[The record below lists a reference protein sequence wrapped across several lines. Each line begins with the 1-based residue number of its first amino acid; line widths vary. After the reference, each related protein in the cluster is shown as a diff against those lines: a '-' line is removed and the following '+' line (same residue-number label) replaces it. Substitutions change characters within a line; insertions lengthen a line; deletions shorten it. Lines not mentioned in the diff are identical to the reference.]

1 VFQEYLFNRLDR
13 ELEVLSSLT
22 LADVLLYIRH
32 QFIPL
37 TKHPLIQEFMRY
49 NILYL
54 KVSYYNWCIRP
65 LAAGEGRRKL
75 RNGGHIL

>member
-37 TKHPLIQEFMRY
+37 AKHPLIQEFMKY

-54 KVSYYNWCIRP
+54 KISYGITTGALGRWR
-65 LAAGEGRRKL
+65 LEKEGES
-75 RNGGHIL
+75 